1 MEFSSACFV
10 LNDYINL
17 QQMKVMFRQIL
28 AIFLMGVIFI
38 TTTGFGLLEH
48 SCLMKSKKSA
58 SMFEKRACCPKKKNT
73 SAATYG
79 TIVKSAVC
87 CESQAHIANVDL
99 APVVEKVAT
108 FLEKTFFTVLDT
120 AIRMFVSVM
129 QTAEAVL
136 NSSDS
141 SPPLAGKDIS
151 IRHHSLLI

>member
-1 MEFSSACFV
+1 
-10 LNDYINL
+10 
-17 QQMKVMFRQIL
+17 MKAMFRQML
-28 AIFLMGVIFI
+28 AIFLIGVIFI

-48 SCLMKSKKSA
+48 SCLMSGKKSA
-58 SMFEKRACCPKKKNT
+58 SVFEKQSCCSKKKSS
-73 SAATYG
+73 SAIDG
-79 TIVKSAVC
+79 TVIKSSVC
-87 CESQAHIANVDL
+87 CESQAHVANVDL

-108 FLEKTFFTVLDT
+108 FLEKTFFTVLET
-120 AIRMFVSVM
+120 AIRMFVSVW

>member
-1 MEFSSACFV
+1 
-10 LNDYINL
+10 
-17 QQMKVMFRQIL
+17 MKAMFRQLL

-48 SCLMKSKKSA
+48 SCLMNGKKSA
-58 SMFEKRACCPKKKNT
+58 SVLEKHACCPKKNNASDGTDT
-73 SAATYG
+73 SV
-79 TIVKSAVC
+79 IKPAVC
-87 CESQAHIANVDL
+87 CESQANIANVDL
-99 APVVEKVAT
+99 APVVAKVAN
-108 FLEKTFFTVLDT
+108 FLEKTFFTVLET
-120 AIRMFVSVM
+120 VVRMFVSAM